1 MLNGSLKLGR
11 WAGIVVNMHWSVLL
25 IAVLLGTGLSRTL
38 GWLVASIGIVAF
50 LASILAHEFSHAL
63 VARRFG
69 VGTQSIELWALGGM
83 ARLDREAPTPR
94 AEGWIAVAGPLA
106 SLTVGIVALGIW
118 FAVGMNGLALDS
130 AGNLLTLLGWLGL
143 INMVLAVFN
152 MLPGAPLDGGRVVRA
167 VRWSRH
173 GDRFRATREAARAGG
188 ALGWIMAGGGL
199 WMMVNGYPGVFVMI
213 TGLFIALNAK
223 AEYLGSFLSE
233 KLGQVAL
240 AEITWFGLAAVDEH
254 TDAETLLWQRER
266 LGPIEMAVV
275 IGAGQSPIGIV
286 TEDLLWDCPEDRR
299 SQTPISEMMIPLSDV
314 PRAQI
319 SDTLSSVAGRLD
331 LTHPLLTIW
340 DGDRILGA
348 VPPQVIRERLRA
360 AEQSLRTR

>member
-240 AEITWFGLAAVDEH
+240 AEITWFGLATVDER

-275 IGAGQSPIGIV
+275 IGTGQRPVGIV

-331 LTHPLLTIW
+331 LAHPLLTIW